1 MEYMSIV
8 IGVIAAIAMVFVFS
22 LFDSIGP
29 GPSQRIAEC
38 YSKGGVVVKGVSA
51 RGRAAFGC
59 YDIKDLEI
67 K

>member
-1 MEYMSIV
+1 MEYMSIA

-22 LFDSIGP
+22 YSGFGP
-29 GPSQRIAEC
+29 GRHIDEC
-38 YSKGGVVVKGVSA
+38 YRKGGVVVRGYSA
-51 RGRAAFGC
+51 DGRAAFGC